1 MAEQTP
7 ETQNPSSRIELVIGL
22 LLSIFAAIL
31 AINELGAGRY
41 GDDEKIAHNKHTEMY
56 NWYQSKSIKQAL
68 FKGQIELLQALAQS
82 QALQPQ
88 FQGAVASNIQELQ
101 KKIDRYDKE
110 LKEIQLGS
118 AAVGQENWV
127 QEQEGKLGQ
136 LVGALQWK
144 DAYEKLAEVG
154 DKFDLGTLF
163 LQLCLVFGAIGLI
176 IQSDGVRK
184 SFVAAMV
191 LFGLVGAGFCTQA
204 YLLAFAV

>member
-7 ETQNPSSRIELVIGL
+7 ETHAPSSRIELVIGL
-22 LLSIFAAIL
+22 LVSIFAAIL

-41 GDDEKIAHNKHTEMY
+41 GDDEKIAHNNHTEMY

-82 QALQPQ
+82 EALQPQ
-88 FQGAVASNIQELQ
+88 FQGAVAANIQELQ
-101 KKIDRYDKE
+101 KKIERYDKE
-110 LKEIQLGS
+110 LKELQLGS
-118 AAVGQENWV
+118 AAVGQANWA

-136 LVGALQWK
+136 IVGALQWK
-144 DAYEKLAEVG
+144 DTFEKLAVVG

-176 IQSDGVRK
+176 IQGDTVRK
-184 SFVAAMV
+184 GFVAMMV